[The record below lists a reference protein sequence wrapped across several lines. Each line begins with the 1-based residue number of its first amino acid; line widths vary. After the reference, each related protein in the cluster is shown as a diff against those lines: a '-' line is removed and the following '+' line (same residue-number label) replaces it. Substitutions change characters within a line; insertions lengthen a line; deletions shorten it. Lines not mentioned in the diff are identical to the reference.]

1 MAQSLAKNYIHIVFS
16 TKNRKPLIS
25 PSIENKLYA
34 YIGGICRE
42 LECNPVAIG
51 GHNDHIHILCLLSR
65 KIALFNLVEHVK
77 ARSSKWIKT
86 QGEEFRNFYW
96 QDGYGAFSVSETH
109 TEKLIDY
116 IKFQKKH
123 HQQKN
128 FENEILEILRK
139 NKVDYDEK
147 YLFD

>member
-51 GHNDHIHILCLLSR
+51 GHNDHIHILCLLSSHS
-65 KIALFNLVEHVK
+65 L
-77 ARSSKWIKT
+77 
-86 QGEEFRNFYW
+86 
-96 QDGYGAFSVSETH
+96 
-109 TEKLIDY
+109 KL
-116 IKFQKKH
+116 H
-123 HQQKN
+123 
-128 FENEILEILRK
+128 
-139 NKVDYDEK
+139 
-147 YLFD
+147 

>member
-1 MAQSLAKNYIHIVFS
+1 MEKREYLIILYDFYSELLSDKQKEHFEDYYFNNLSLGEISENENVSRNAIHKSI
-16 TKNRKPLIS
+16 K
-25 PSIENKLYA
+25 SIENKLYA

-86 QGEEFRNFYW
+86 QGEEFSNFYW
-96 QDGYGAFSVSETH
+96 QDGYGAFSYPVAES
-109 TEKLIDY
+109 
-116 IKFQKKH
+116 
-123 HQQKN
+123 
-128 FENEILEILRK
+128 
-139 NKVDYDEK
+139 
-147 YLFD
+147 

>member
-1 MAQSLAKNYIHIVFS
+1 MAQSLAKITFTLYLVQ
-16 TKNRKPLIS
+16 KNRKPLIS

-77 ARSSKWIKT
+77 ARSSKWIKA
-86 QGEEFRNFYW
+86 RRR
-96 QDGYGAFSVSETH
+96 
-109 TEKLIDY
+109 I
-116 IKFQKKH
+116 
-123 HQQKN
+123 
-128 FENEILEILRK
+128 
-139 NKVDYDEK
+139 
-147 YLFD
+147 